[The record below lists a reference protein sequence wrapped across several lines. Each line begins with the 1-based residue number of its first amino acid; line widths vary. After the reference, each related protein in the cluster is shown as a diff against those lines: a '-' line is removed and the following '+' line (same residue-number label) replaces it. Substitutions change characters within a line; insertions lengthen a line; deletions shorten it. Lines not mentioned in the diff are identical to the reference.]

1 MNTKNIILSI
11 STFVMLVF
19 FACNSDAKQNNQQAQ
34 QPLNT
39 VTTANIEIIQFHSEH
54 RCVTCQKIEELTKE
68 ALKSHP
74 EIPFSLVNVD
84 DVKNEK
90 QAKEF
95 QAAGT
100 ALFLYNHKTGEKKE
114 LTDFAFMNAGNEE
127 KFITGL
133 KNEINQFGN

>member
-19 FACNSDAKQNNQQAQ
+19 SSCNSDAKQNNQQAQ
-34 QPLNT
+34 QDLNS
-39 VTTANIEIIQFHSEH
+39 VATTNIEIIQFHSEH
-54 RCVTCQKIEELTKE
+54 RCVTCQKIEELTKKT
-68 ALKSHP
+68 LKFYP

-84 DVKNEK
+84 DVKNES

-100 ALFLYNHKTGEKKE
+100 ALFLYNPKTGKKKE

-127 KFITGL
+127 KFIAGL
-133 KNEINQFGN
+133 KKEIERFED